1 MIITGGADGIGA
13 GLGRA
18 MVKEGAIVVAV
29 AVDRNPEAGANV
41 LADLQQYSPQS
52 SFIEF
57 NLTKHDQIKNVV
69 EQFVE

>member
-13 GLGRA
+13 GMGRA
-18 MVKEGAIVVAV
+18 MVKEGAIVV